1 MAVGGASGAD
11 DPTRRWLNDMAG
23 PEGKWFRP
31 VSFVLT
37 SEGFMF
43 NFILKKR
50 NWPAWVAA
58 LLLGSMAGQA
68 QQAKA
73 DDIGVADP
81 ILPLP
86 LYHPRADKGGLFVST
101 SFVMYQQTNPL
112 SHQGVAYRGFVD
124 VDGTAQNRIAI
135 NPLTGNLV
143 PITSPTQFAGSFVGS
158 NQEALNVNSVSGPA
172 SFQPG
177 MKIDAGWKFND
188 GTSLTVNG
196 LWLAQ
201 VSYTSAATLAP
212 RGLQVGGN
220 YADSFLYAPVYNF
233 LPDYSGPFF
242 DVINSSPTLNN
253 LTLQD
258 RRNQAGG
265 TAYGIW
271 NAAEV
276 MTQEFTQRLQTY
288 NIDVRVPVYEN
299 ETYRLSGIVGARMFW
314 IWERYKWRTID
325 YNIDG
330 QAGGLDQ
337 AIYTNIV
344 SNRMYGAH
352 LACQNEWYLGH
363 GFAFNFIADAG
374 LMIDIVK
381 TRAKYELG
389 EKYIGPVSKR
399 GRSMYTLVPELAG
412 TFGISWYPVEGIE
425 MKVGYDVMALFNT
438 ISSRHPIDFNFG
450 AMDPAYES
458 QFRLINGFTAGIALV
473 F

>member
-1 MAVGGASGAD
+1 MAK
-11 DPTRRWLNDMAG
+11 
-23 PEGKWFRP
+23 PEGKWFRR
-31 VSFVLT
+31 VSLLLT

-58 LLLGSMAGQA
+58 LLIGGVAGQA

-101 SFVMYQQTNPL
+101 SFAMYQQTNPI

-124 VDGTAQNRIAI
+124 VDGTARNQFFIDPN
-135 NPLTGNLV
+135 TGQRREQ
-143 PITSPTQFAGSFVGS
+143 PPGPFAGKFYGS
-158 NQEALNVNSVSGPA
+158 GQEALNVDSVSGPGT
-172 SFQPG
+172 FQPG
-177 MKIDAGWKFND
+177 MKIEAGWKFND
-188 GTSLTVNG
+188 GTTLTVNG

-201 VSYTSAATLAP
+201 ASYTSAATLAP
-212 RGLQVGGN
+212 PGLQVGSN
-220 YADSFLYAPVYNF
+220 YANSYLYSPVYNF
-233 LPDYSGPFF
+233 LPDYAGPFF
-242 DVINSSPTLNN
+242 DVYNPSGQAAGIASI
-253 LTLQD
+253 QEGI
-258 RRNQAGG
+258 NQAGG
-265 TAYGIW
+265 TGYGIW

-288 NIDVRVPVYEN
+288 NIDIRVPVYEN

-325 YNIDG
+325 YSIYG

-363 GFAFNFIADAG
+363 GFAFSFTPDAA
-374 LMIDIVK
+374 LMVDVVK
-381 TRAKYELG
+381 TRAKYETG
-389 EKYIGPVSKR
+389 SKYVGPVSKR
-399 GRSMYTLVPELAG
+399 GRSMYTIVPEVDAN
-412 TFGISWYPVEGIE
+412 FGVSWYPVEGIE
-425 MKVGYDVMALFNT
+425 LKIGYDVMALFNT

-450 AMDPAYES
+450 SVDPAYES
-458 QFRLINGFTAGIALV
+458 QFRIINGFTAGIALV

>member
-1 MAVGGASGAD
+1 
-11 DPTRRWLNDMAG
+11 MAG

-101 SFVMYQQTNPL
+101 SFAMYQQTNPL

-124 VDGTAQNRIAI
+124 VSGTAQNPFIGA
-135 NPLTGNLV
+135 PGGFLV
-143 PITSPTQFAGSFVGS
+143 DPPRFYAGQFVGS
-158 NQEALNVNSVSGPA
+158 GQEALNVDSVSGPGT
-172 SFQPG
+172 FQPG
-177 MKIDAGWKFND
+177 MKIEAGWKFND
-188 GTSLTVNG
+188 GTTLTVNG

-201 VSYTSAATLAP
+201 ASYTSAATLAP
-212 RGLQVGGN
+212 KGLQAGAN
-220 YADSFLYAPVYNF
+220 LADSYLYAPVYNF
-233 LPDYSGPFF
+233 LPDYAGPELDVYNPSGGMGIFQGERLTTGSPF
-242 DVINSSPTLNN
+242 PT
-253 LTLQD
+253 QQMGIE
-258 RRNQAGG
+258 QARGA
-265 TAYGIW
+265 AYGIW

>member
-1 MAVGGASGAD
+1 MAK
-11 DPTRRWLNDMAG
+11 
-23 PEGKWFRP
+23 PEGKWFRR
-31 VSFVLT
+31 VSLLLT

-58 LLLGSMAGQA
+58 LLLGGMAGQA

-101 SFVMYQQTNPL
+101 SFAMYRQTNPL

-124 VDGTAQNRIAI
+124 VTGTAQNAFLGF
-135 NPLTGNLV
+135 PDGSFLV
-143 PITSPTQFAGSFVGS
+143 EDPNRFAGSFVGS
-158 NQEALNVNSVSGPA
+158 GQEALNVDSVSGPG

-177 MKIDAGWKFND
+177 MKIEAGWKFND
-188 GTSLTVNG
+188 GTTLTVNG
-196 LWLAQ
+196 LWLSQ

-212 RGLQVGGN
+212 RGLQAGANLADTYLYSPVFN
-220 YADSFLYAPVYNF
+220 FFPDYAGPYLDVYN
-233 LPDYSGPFF
+233 PSGGQGIF
-242 DVINSSPTLNN
+242 SPLSNTQ
-253 LTLQD
+253 QD
-258 RRNQAGG
+258 GIDQARG

-271 NAAEV
+271 NGAEV

-325 YNIDG
+325 YNIYG

-363 GFAFNFIADAG
+363 GFAFTFTPDVA
-374 LMIDIVK
+374 LMVDVVK
-381 TRAKYELG
+381 TRAKFELG
-389 EKYIGPVSKR
+389 EKYVGPVSKR
-399 GRSMYTLVPELAG
+399 GRSMYTIVPELAG
-412 TFGISWYPVEGIE
+412 NFGVSWYPVEGIE
-425 MKVGYDVMALFNT
+425 LKIGYDVMALFNT

-450 AMDPAYES
+450 SVDPAYES
-458 QFRLINGFTAGIALV
+458 QFRIIDGFTAGIALV

>member
-1 MAVGGASGAD
+1 MA
-11 DPTRRWLNDMAG
+11 R
-23 PEGKWFRP
+23 PEGKWFRR
-31 VSFVLT
+31 VSFLLT

-43 NFILKKR
+43 NFILKR
-50 NWPAWVAA
+50 RTWPAWVAA
-58 LLLGSMAGQA
+58 LLMAGAAGQA
-68 QQAKA
+68 PLARA

-86 LYHPRADKGGLFVST
+86 LYHSRADKGGLFFAT
-101 SFVMYQQTNPL
+101 SFAMYQQTNPI

-124 VDGTAQNRIAI
+124 VAGTARNRFFI
-135 NPLTGNLV
+135 NPTTGAIIQQ
-143 PITSPTQFAGSFVGS
+143 PPGAGAGRFYGS
-158 NQEALNVNSVSGPA
+158 GAEALNVDSVSGPGD
-172 SFQPG
+172 FQPG
-177 MKIDAGWKFND
+177 MKIEAGWKFND
-188 GTSLTVNG
+188 GTSLTING

-212 RGLQVGGN
+212 AGLQIGSD
-220 YADSFLYAPVYNF
+220 YANSFLYSPVYNF
-233 LPDYSGPFF
+233 YPDYAGPFF
-242 DVINSSPTLNN
+242 DVYNPSGSNAGQPVQNGI
-253 LTLQD
+253 
-258 RRNQAGG
+258 NQAGG

-288 NIDVRVPVYEN
+288 NIDIRVPIYEN
-299 ETYRLSGIVGARMFW
+299 ENYRLSGIVGTRMFW

-325 YNIDG
+325 YDIDG

-374 LMIDIVK
+374 LMVDVVK

-389 EKYIGPVSKR
+389 EKYVGPASKR
-399 GRSMYTLVPELAG
+399 GRNIFTLVPELAG
-412 TFGISWYPVEGIE
+412 TFGLSWYPVEGVE
-425 MKVGYDVMALFNT
+425 FKVGYDLMALFNT
-438 ISSRHPIDFNFG
+438 ISSRHPIDFDFG
-450 AMDPAYES
+450 AVDPAYES
-458 QFRLINGFTAGIALV
+458 QFRFIDGFTAGVALV